1 MGAPSSDLVLSRQR
15 SYQEH
20 AQAVLR
26 LAKTFFKD
34 QAQAEDLTHDV
45 FERLWR
51 NNQFEE
57 DKGSLRS
64 YLLLMTRSMALNR
77 LKQGK
82 NRQSILER
90 WRTEF
95 RVEAPSSEP
104 ELQAAERSA
113 RLQVCLAKLKTSQR
127 SIIEQCYLR
136 GKTQQQPFQRQQSAS
151 DVSADVAVPF
161 GYGLAPPNGL
171 PCQGSIPLLATLA
184 VPGATANRRPVAQ
197 RQQRARPG
205 FAPATPALQR

>member
-1 MGAPSSDLVLSRQR
+1 MGAPSSDLVRSRQR

-82 NRQSILER
+82 NRQLILER

-136 GKTQQQPFQRQQSAS
+136 GKTQQQIAKELKMPLGSVKTAARRGLIAIRKMLEEAEQQPA
-151 DVSADVAVPF
+151 
-161 GYGLAPPNGL
+161 AP
-171 PCQGSIPLLATLA
+171 
-184 VPGATANRRPVAQ
+184 
-197 RQQRARPG
+197 
-205 FAPATPALQR
+205 

>member
-1 MGAPSSDLVLSRQR
+1 MGAPSSDLVRSRQR

-64 YLLLMTRSMALNR
+64 YLLLMTRSMALFCMLATR
-77 LKQGK
+77 ASVTVSAKTSCH
-82 NRQSILER
+82 R
-90 WRTEF
+90 
-95 RVEAPSSEP
+95 P
-104 ELQAAERSA
+104 SA
-113 RLQVCLAKLKTSQR
+113 RLSFPKMPPSLS
-127 SIIEQCYLR
+127 
-136 GKTQQQPFQRQQSAS
+136 SA
-151 DVSADVAVPF
+151 VVAS
-161 GYGLAPPNGL
+161 L
-171 PCQGSIPLLATLA
+171 
-184 VPGATANRRPVAQ
+184 
-197 RQQRARPG
+197 
-205 FAPATPALQR
+205 

>member
-1 MGAPSSDLVLSRQR
+1 M
-15 SYQEH
+15 
-20 AQAVLR
+20 
-26 LAKTFFKD
+26 AKTFFKD

-57 DKGSLRS
+57 DSSLRS

-113 RLQVCLAKLKTSQR
+113 RLQVCLAKLKTASAASSSSPFARQNAAADCQGAQDALGSVKTAAR
-127 SIIEQCYLR
+127 R
-136 GKTQQQPFQRQQSAS
+136 GLIAIRKMLEDAEQQPA
-151 DVSADVAVPF
+151 
-161 GYGLAPPNGL
+161 AP
-171 PCQGSIPLLATLA
+171 
-184 VPGATANRRPVAQ
+184 
-197 RQQRARPG
+197 
-205 FAPATPALQR
+205 